1 MEEKEL
7 KTVVSGDE
15 VEDMTQDYL
24 ATIKELKEKSVDRSK
39 YEELRA
45 ENKKLLEAVVNGS
58 SVEAPKQ
65 EVVESIPELRK
76 ALFNEEQSLSNLE
89 FTKKSLELRRQLIAN
104 GEPDPF
110 LPVGQQIQ
118 PTDYDIATAN
128 KVADVLQECVDYAEG
143 DNDVFTNE
151 LMRRTIDV
159 KIR

>member
-1 MEEKEL
+1 MGEEE
-7 KTVVSGDE
+7 KTVVSGE

-76 ALFNEEQSLSNLE
+76 ALFNEEQALSNLE

-128 KVADVLQECVDYAEG
+128 KVAEVLQECVDYAEG

-151 LMRRTIDV
+151 LMRRTVDV

>member
-1 MEEKEL
+1 MTEEE
-7 KTVVSGDE
+7 KTVVSGE

-24 ATIKELKEKSVDRSK
+24 ATIKELKQNSVDRSK

-65 EVVESIPELRK
+65 EVVESIDDLRK
-76 ALFNEEQSLSNLE
+76 DLFSGEQDLTNLD
-89 FTKKSLELRRQLIAN
+89 FITKSLELRRQLIAK

-110 LPVGQQIQ
+110 LPVGNQIQ
-118 PTDYDIATAN
+118 PSDFDVATAN
-128 KVADVLQECVDYAEG
+128 KVAEILQECVDYADG
-143 DNDVFTNE
+143 DKDVFTNE
-151 LMRRTIDV
+151 LMRRTVDV

>member
-1 MEEKEL
+1 MPEEEN
-7 KTVVSGDE
+7 KTVVSGE

-76 ALFNEEQSLSNLE
+76 ALFNEDQTLTNLE

-110 LPVGQQIQ
+110 LPVGNQIQ
-118 PTDYDIATAN
+118 PSDFDVAAAN
-128 KVADVLQECVDYAEG
+128 KVAEVLQECVDYAG
-143 DNDVFTNE
+143 NDNDVFTNE
-151 LMRRTIDV
+151 LMRRTADV

>member
-1 MEEKEL
+1 MTEEE
-7 KTVVSGDE
+7 KTVVSGE

-24 ATIKELKEKSVDRSK
+24 ATIKELKQNSVDRSK

-76 ALFNEEQSLSNLE
+76 ALFNEDQSLNNLE
-89 FTKKSLELRRQLIAN
+89 FAKKSLELRRQLIAN

-110 LPVGQQIQ
+110 LPVGNQIQ
-118 PTDYDIATAN
+118 PSDFDIATAN
-128 KVADVLQECVDYAEG
+128 KVAEVLQDCIDYAEG
-143 DNDVFTNE
+143 DADVFTNE